1 MTADNLKVQPQDDAG
16 GPSTIKTHHWSP
28 QKHRLRSYIKPA
40 LGVTKWPKN
49 KSPKSVNHTM

>member
-40 LGVTKWPKN
+40 LGVTK
-49 KSPKSVNHTM
+49 